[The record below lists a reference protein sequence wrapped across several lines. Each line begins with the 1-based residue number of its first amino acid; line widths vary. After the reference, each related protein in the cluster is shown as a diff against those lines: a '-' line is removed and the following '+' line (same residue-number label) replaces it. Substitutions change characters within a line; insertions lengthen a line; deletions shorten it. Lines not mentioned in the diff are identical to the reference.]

1 MAGRGWF
8 GAGRVRRTAC
18 LAMLSCAVW
27 LLAGSAAASG
37 TPVQKHGYVPMAD
50 GTQLAYTVDL
60 PDAAGRF
67 PVALV
72 YDGYCEG
79 SGGTTC
85 NEPTHGPALLKAGY
99 AVLGVSI
106 RGTGCSKGT
115 FEAFTSQEWRDGAT
129 AVEWAARQPW
139 SNGHLG
145 MFGDSFPGITQV
157 GVAGLRP
164 AHLDA
169 ISPFQVVTD
178 LYRDA
183 GYPGGIQNTGFG
195 AFWGGVDQPNNS
207 YRGGIQQAVNAGDAG
222 CLQAQ
227 LTHASS
233 EPVHNIGLEGLQ
245 HPFHDAYWADRMPGA
260 NAARINVPTFGCVSW
275 QDDETSSRGAAYL
288 SKLDPKRTWVVGT
301 NGYHAQ
307 CALHPLRITAELV
320 AFFNR
325 FVKGESNGFERTP
338 HIQLWHEAHTN
349 SAGEDVPG
357 WVIGFRS
364 YSAIPVRPLSLYFRP
379 GGGLS
384 LTRPKHAA
392 RADHYAYPG
401 PSLGN
406 EDGVVAGQHNILW
419 KGQEPPGASLAYT
432 TPRLTRDAEFF
443 GSGSANL
450 WLSSTASDTDLQITL
465 TEVRPDGQEAYVAR
479 GWLRASH
486 RVLDARR
493 STRLAP
499 FHTDQETDSR
509 PLVPGRPTLMR
520 VQLWPF
526 NYVFRKGSSVRLWI
540 DAPTGMTGGWS
551 LDFLKTPAVNG
562 IYADRRHPSAVNLGY
577 LKGGHAE
584 APAPACDTVLNQPCR
599 QSLTPVPPGRMRV
612 P

>member
-1 MAGRGWF
+1 VAGRDGF
-8 GAGRVRRTAC
+8 AAGRARWRVC
-18 LAMLSCAVW
+18 LAIFMGAVW
-27 LLAGSAAASG
+27 LSIGSTGASAS
-37 TPVQKHGYVPMAD
+37 PAQKSGYIPMAD

-60 PDAAGRF
+60 PDATGRF

-106 RGTGCSKGT
+106 RGTGCSTGT
-115 FEAFTSQEWRDGAT
+115 FEAFTSQEWRDGAA
-129 AVEWAARQPW
+129 AVEWAAGQPW

-164 AHLDA
+164 RHLDA

-207 YRGGIQQAVNAGDAG
+207 YRGGLQQAANAGDVG

-227 LTHASS
+227 LTHLSS
-233 EPVHNIGLEGLQ
+233 EPSHNIGLEALQ
-245 HPFHDAYWADRMPGA
+245 HPFHDAFWADRMPGA
-260 NAARINVPTFGCVSW
+260 NAARIDIPTFGCLSW
-275 QDDETSSRGAAYL
+275 QDDETSSRGASYL
-288 SKLDPKRTWVVGT
+288 SRLDARRTWVVAT

-307 CALHPLRITAELV
+307 CALHAPRITDQLI
-320 AFFNR
+320 AFFDR
-325 FVKGESNGFERTP
+325 YVKGESNGFERTP
-338 HIQLWHEAHTN
+338 HIQLWHEATTD
-349 SAGEDVPG
+349 SAGNDVPR
-357 WVIGFRS
+357 WITSFKS
-364 YSAIPVRPLSLYFRP
+364 YSSMPVRPLSLYFRS
-379 GGGLS
+379 GGKLA
-384 LTRPKHAA
+384 LTRPKGA
-392 RADHYAYPG
+392 RRPARYAYPG
-401 PSLGN
+401 PTLGN
-406 EDGVVAGQHNILW
+406 EDGVVAGQHNVLW
-419 KGQEPPGASLAYT
+419 KGPEPPGASLAYT
-432 TPRLTRDAEFF
+432 TPPLAHDAEFF

-450 WLSSTASDTDLQITL
+450 WLSSSAPDTDLQITL
-465 TEVRPDGQEAYVAR
+465 AEVRPDGQETYVVR

-486 RVLDARR
+486 RGLDRAR
-493 STRLAP
+493 STGLAP
-499 FHTDQETDSR
+499 FHTDQEADAR

-526 NYVFRKGSSVRLWI
+526 DHVFRQGSSVRLWI

-551 LDFLKTPAVNG
+551 LDFLKVPAINR
-562 IYADRRHPSAVNLGY
+562 IYADRRHPSALALGY
-577 LKGGHAE
+577 LKGGRAD
-584 APAPACDTVLNQPCR
+584 APLPTCDTLLNQPCR
-599 QSLTPVPPGRMRV
+599 QSLAPAPSGRMRI